1 MFVRWRKKGLRTKE
15 CRTKRIRGAQ
25 GKRRMSPNLVGT
37 LFCRCHGGEGGNES
51 ARRGG
56 GNRDERKRK
65 GALYVF
71 GRARLTAGNSKD
83 GMMERR
89 ACVEIR
95 NLKSSGRCVSRCKD
109 YLTRSP
115 PAYFHA
121 LGSPGQV
128 HPEWTGAT
136 GGWFRYLTHDDG
148 QGRSS
153 TTPGPEGVN
162 DCDAFACR
170 AFGSG
175 PRDAFMTTP

>member
-1 MFVRWRKKGLRTKE
+1 MAQPRAMTLLRLGGGVVFVRWRKKGLRTKE

-56 GNRDERKRK
+56 GNREERKRK

-71 GRARLTAGNSKD
+71 GRARPTAGNSKD

-115 PAYFHA
+115 PAYF
-121 LGSPGQV
+121 SCIR
-128 HPEWTGAT
+128 
-136 GGWFRYLTHDDG
+136 FS
-148 QGRSS
+148 RSG
-153 TTPGPEGVN
+153 TPRMDRSYRWMVPVS
-162 DCDAFACR
+162 DARRWARPIFYD
-170 AFGSG
+170 
-175 PRDAFMTTP
+175 PRTRRG